1 MSKVKKSTS
10 RKPGTAVSSSST
22 DQQALKGTKMISA
35 VRGKVQ
41 RNFNYLVWNSL
52 PPDKDGWKEVEGK
65 PSDLSL
71 NTESAKSAANTSTS
85 EKIATSAHKAAFE
98 AYVLAFGKDP
108 AEGMSVEEMSEA
120 ISEKEDDDEGDEI
133 EHIVTQED
141 LDTNPA
147 LAMSGVKVGEPIMI
161 KKGETE

>member
-1 MSKVKKSTS
+1 MSRVKKSTS

-35 VRGKVQ
+35 VRGKVH

-71 NTESAKSAANTSTS
+71 NTESANSAANTPTS
-85 EKIATSAHKAAFE
+85 KQIEASAHKAAFE

-108 AEGMSVEEMSEA
+108 SGMSVEEMNEA
-120 ISEKEDDDEGDEI
+120 VAEKEDDDEGDEI

-141 LDTNPA
+141 LDTNPE
-147 LAMSGVKVGEPIMI
+147 LAKSGVKVGEPIMI